1 MTLAKGRWGSRRR
14 AASAGQFA
22 CRLGCGHGGSP
33 AGRWRYRPVGGTCG
47 QARFLVK
54 KLWHPEVGD
63 LELTYQSLDLPLS
76 HRAMHDLTLYTA
88 EPGTT
93 SEDRIKLLA
102 SLAATQPQ
110 AEPADQ
116 PHQAAPSTLTPRSG
130 TSENRPPT
138 ST

>member
-1 MTLAKGRWGSRRR
+1 MVAH
-14 AASAGQFA
+14 AAST
-22 CRLGCGHGGSP
+22 SP
-33 AGRWRYRPVGGTCG
+33 TRPEPRAVSS
-47 QARFLVK
+47 
-54 KLWHPEVGD
+54 VGD
-63 LELTYQSLDLPLS
+63 LGLTYQSLDLPLS

-93 SEDRIKLLA
+93 SEDRLKLLA

-116 PHQAAPSTLTPRSG
+116 PHQAAPSTPTPRSG

-138 ST
+138 S